1 LNFKKI
7 IIFLV
12 IIVALTFAGVMLWFS
27 LHNELIY
34 DSTNTEKKPTPYP
47 LQIKGFVYSSFNDRG
62 PVYRIKADELKINP
76 RKFFVFNIRSL
87 NEVTLE
93 NAEIAVYLYPEAEEK
108 VGLFPLKEQFAK
120 TARSRGVPKGFGVLT
135 RGVIKNLVLKIYKA
149 EKEQLIVRAQKAR
162 IDFKKNVTKLSDAS
176 IQDITA
182 DKIITS
188 QNMYWSEE
196 EKAFRIP
203 GEYVVDTPLGRTGG
217 KGVKIDLE
225 FTTKPLS

>member
-1 LNFKKI
+1 LDFKKI

-27 LHNELIY
+27 LHNELVY

-47 LQIKGFVYSSFNDRG
+47 LQITGFDYSSCNDRG

-76 RKFFVFNIRSL
+76 RKFFIFNIRPF

-93 NAEIAVYLYPEAEEK
+93 NAEIAVYLYPDAGEQ
-108 VGLFPLKEQFAK
+108 VGLFPLKEQFTK
-120 TARSRGVPKGFGVLT
+120 TARSKDLPKGFGLLT
-135 RGVIKNLVLKIYKA
+135 RGIIKNLILKLYRA

-176 IQDITA
+176 IQDITT
-182 DKIITS
+182 DQVITS
-188 QNMYWSEE
+188 KTMYWSEK

-203 GEYVVDTPLGRTGG
+203 GEYFVASPLGRTEG
-217 KGVKIDLE
+217 KGTKIDLE
-225 FTTKPLS
+225 FATKPLS